1 MDKNATGNFIA
12 ELRKEKGMTQS
23 ELAKQLSVSDK
34 AVSRWETGKGLPD
47 LTSLMALGSI
57 FSLTVDELLS
67 GKRSKKDESS
77 RCEKEIV
84 YVEVPRKKIKP
95 SKVLKC
101 IAAVIL
107 VYVVL
112 INILYMY
119 RYGELKTFGSFPYGY
134 TTVSAVSNTI
144 EFYDLKFE
152 VSNESGSKT
161 TVSQKGDGIFVW
173 TKYGGYSGT
182 LSFKNNNRTIVVPFE
197 FVNTNNWYKN
207 SIIITVDIVG
217 DDVTITMSGSSAE
230 LDRTVYADTNTVK
243 CKVDDIK
250 SIYLMK

>member
-1 MDKNATGNFIA
+1 MDKNVTGNFIA

-47 LTSLMALGSI
+47 LTSLMSLGSI
-57 FSLTVDELLS
+57 FSLTVDELLC
-67 GKRSKKDESS
+67 GKRAEKNKTDTG
-77 RCEKEIV
+77 EKEIV
-84 YVEVPRKKIKP
+84 YVELPKKKIKP
-95 SKVLKC
+95 MKVLKR
-101 IAAVIL
+101 IAEIIL
-107 VYVVL
+107 VYVIL

-134 TTVSAVSNTI
+134 TTISAVSNTI
-144 EFYDLKFE
+144 ELYDLKFE
-152 VSNESGSKT
+152 VAADGGNKT
-161 TVSQKGDGIFVW
+161 TMSKKGNGVFVW

-182 LSFKNNNRTIVVPFE
+182 LSFKNNNRAIVVPFE

-230 LDRTVYADTNTVK
+230 LDRTIYAETNMVK